1 MTTQAESWPNKTLG
15 AHTRTVKRKFTWLVV
30 VVGLFLVGAAIQ
42 PSYAWPFFD
51 TKRDW
56 QFVQSV
62 GGLAIGSPRRD
73 DRKHVILPIRCS
85 LAGDTVTRKPT
96 TGYSGLAFDTPIVRV
111 SSTNVFLTFRT
122 TLPGKRDAQ
131 CPPADL
137 GKIAG
142 GDYAVF
148 YRNPDGTREPVGNIH
163 VSDL

>member
-1 MTTQAESWPNKTLG
+1 LPVGVAQLETLG
-15 AHTRTVKRKFTWLVV
+15 ISTRTVKRKFTWLVV
-30 VVGLFLVGAAIQ
+30 IIGLLLIAAAIQ
-42 PSYAWPFFD
+42 RSFASPLFD

-62 GGLAIGSPRRD
+62 GGMAIGTPHRD

-85 LAGDTVTRKPT
+85 VAGETVTRHPT
-96 TGYSGLAFDTPIVRV
+96 TGYSGLAFDTPAVRV

-137 GKIAG
+137 GKLAG
-142 GDYAVF
+142 GEYAVF
-148 YRNPDGTREPVGNIH
+148 YRSPDGAREPVGTIH
-163 VSDL
+163 IPDL

>member
-1 MTTQAESWPNKTLG
+1 MK
-15 AHTRTVKRKFTWLVV
+15 KKFTFILVGF
-30 VVGLFLVGAAIQ
+30 GLFLFAAATQ
-42 PSYAWPFFD
+42 QSFAWSLFD

-62 GGLAIGSPRRD
+62 GGMALGTPHRD

-85 LAGDTVTRKPT
+85 VAGETITTHPT
-96 TGYSGLAFDTPIVRV
+96 TAYSGLAFDTPVIRV
-111 SSTNVFLTFRT
+111 SSTNIFLTFRT
-122 TLPGKRDAQ
+122 TLPGKHDAQ

-148 YRNPDGTREPVGNIH
+148 YRSPDGTRQELGSIH
-163 VSDL
+163 LPDL

>member
-1 MTTQAESWPNKTLG
+1 MKT
-15 AHTRTVKRKFTWLVV
+15 KFTWFFVI
-30 VVGLFLVGAAIQ
+30 VGLLLDFATVQRSFGSSL
-42 PSYAWPFFD
+42 FD

-62 GGLAIGSPRRD
+62 GGMAIGTPHRD
-73 DRKHVILPIRCS
+73 DRRHVILPIRCS
-85 LAGDTVTRKPT
+85 LAGETVTRHPT

-137 GKIAG
+137 GKITG

-148 YRNPDGTREPVGNIH
+148 YRSPDGTREPVGTIH
-163 VSDL
+163 VPSL